1 MVLDQPRPT
10 SVSSITLHLR
20 PPSPCPRATWR
31 GWAGTYSGSRGACS
45 TCLTIFARK
54 TLVGRERGAIM
65 IHSSSSADPSTG
77 QVHYVAKSFQPTLR
91 LNSISSPALPTPLRS
106 LSPQHR
112 SLLHLPGC
120 CQPPVSWCGLP
131 QGPGQHRL
139 SHGHHAANQG
149 SQEHAT
155 GMLPPHREQQ
165 TPRGGQWGGTHSQ
178 ARSTRQ
184 SFLTSFAR
192 LTLEERGQG
201 HEVEGFGGSRGMAGG
216 GDWDVGPLP
225 DGQQRLKL
233 RISASLMLRGVG

>member
-1 MVLDQPRPT
+1 
-10 SVSSITLHLR
+10 
-20 PPSPCPRATWR
+20 
-31 GWAGTYSGSRGACS
+31 
-45 TCLTIFARK
+45 
-54 TLVGRERGAIM
+54 M

-77 QVHYVAKSFQPTLR
+77 QVHCVAQSFQPTLR
-91 LNSISSPALPTPLRS
+91 LNSISPPALPTPLRS

-165 TPRGGQWGGTHSQ
+165 TPRGGQWGGTHT
-178 ARSTRQ
+178 ASTG
-184 SFLTSFAR
+184 TGTA
-192 LTLEERGQG
+192 
-201 HEVEGFGGSRGMAGG
+201 A
-216 GDWDVGPLP
+216 
-225 DGQQRLKL
+225 
-233 RISASLMLRGVG
+233 LRGVMPPTLRRSDWDQGRKGTGADLHSLHQVETTHHCYLTDKP